1 MVLEY
6 ISFGSLKH
14 LNSCLL
20 GIFDPV
26 ICFTIFL
33 SLEKLKHLMCVFLAE
48 TTFCLPNFTSFSPAR
63 SWRHVSIWTVC
74 VWLVLCNLK
83 EHFLANNDLATN
95 GSAARGGSP
104 GSATILAYFLP
115 MKNSRTGIYVLLESS
130 QPGIRAAWLWGG
142 CLLCALQDASDGP
155 ALCVWAGSWG
165 KQEKGVGLL
174 PVLLGRGTACW
185 WERAWIPG
193 STLRLLALTLFPSV
207 CSLIIYCLLLPLF
220 ISSSW
225 CCWLGMAQPRGGRE
239 GCVLCL
245 CSSLWGQ

>member
-95 GSAARGGSP
+95 GSAVRGGSP

-115 MKNSRTGIYVLLESS
+115 MKIAEPVFMCCWKARSRELGLRGCGAVASS
-130 QPGIRAAWLWGG
+130 ALYRMHLTALRSAAGLGHGENRRREWGS
-142 CLLCALQDASDGP
+142 CLCCSAGALP
-155 ALCVWAGSWG
+155 AGGNA
-165 KQEKGVGLL
+165 
-174 PVLLGRGTACW
+174 
-185 WERAWIPG
+185 PG
-193 STLRLLALTLFPSV
+193 SQALLSG
-207 CSLIIYCLLLPLF
+207 CS
-220 ISSSW
+220 
-225 CCWLGMAQPRGGRE
+225 R
-239 GCVLCL
+239 
-245 CSSLWGQ
+245 